1 MRNRI
6 NRRRFLT
13 LGPAVALSSAA
24 FPSVF
29 PSAAFAK
36 DSPIHGRIM
45 KLLRMAVPL
54 IISTDQEGGSLV
66 FRLTAPATA

>member
-1 MRNRI
+1 
-6 NRRRFLT
+6 
-13 LGPAVALSSAA
+13 
-24 FPSVF
+24 
-29 PSAAFAK
+29 
-36 DSPIHGRIM
+36 M